1 MQIFYFTG
9 FVLFDQCAPSVEKG
23 WVEEPWTWKTFS
35 RQVMVLYFQIQG
47 GFFWSALKSARPLDN
62 SDTQN
67 FFLEGFTFNMT
78 LSHFL
83 GRTSKKN
90 TLYVAYV
97 DIHCQLCPTLQNV
110 CDILILR
117 VVYLWSI

>member
-1 MQIFYFTG
+1 MY
-9 FVLFDQCAPSVEKG
+9 L
-23 WVEEPWTWKTFS
+23 
-35 RQVMVLYFQIQG
+35 
-47 GFFWSALKSARPLDN
+47 
-62 SDTQN
+62 
-67 FFLEGFTFNMT
+67 T